1 MKRIEM
7 DNYNGFSLI
16 EILVAI
22 TILCIGLLGM
32 VGLTVGIIYSNKV
45 SNNITTATIVA
56 QNMMEDM
63 QRLGYSGTS
72 SSDVTT
78 TEDYN
83 SISDFPTFK
92 RITKIDVDAPVADLK
107 TITVTVNWYYYGKLS
122 SIILKTFLKK

>member
-7 DNYNGFSLI
+7 DNCNGFSLI
-16 EILVAI
+16 EVLVA
-22 TILCIGLLGM
+22 TAILSVGLLGM
-32 VGLTVGIIYSNKV
+32 VGLTVGIISSNKV
-45 SNNITTATIVA
+45 SNNITTATVLA

-63 QRLGYSGTS
+63 QRLGYSSIS

-107 TITVTVNWYYYGKLS
+107 TITVTVNWYYSGKIS